1 LISASAPARN
11 KTMGRIVRGSK
22 STEESRWVQPTN
34 QEFSSMETYI
44 GFQITK
50 GLVAMGPAWLW
61 IYVAAGISLLLGI
74 ILGMAI

>member
-1 LISASAPARN
+1 
-11 KTMGRIVRGSK
+11 MGRIVKGPRNTK
-22 STEESRWVQPTN
+22 ESGWVQPTN